1 MGLPKDLEQCKT
13 SLASTEPGSRFA
25 LGGISMVPLALSL
38 IPFLAVIL
46 WRFVFTGMGREWLL
60 GEIDPARPRQNGAL
74 EQGIYIL
81 DPIGLTLVAS
91 EFENRADGADV
102 ERKYRA
108 KRYLRRIVALTG
120 AMQIDGGYALDVGT
134 TRFKVRDGYVR
145 RMQDVTNPKCGY
157 EETCFYPAHKEM
169 PKAEQIATALLQL
182 KNNPALFDGW
192 AAQNG
197 LAFKADGQV
206 FTRAQ

>member
-1 MGLPKDLEQCKT
+1 
-13 SLASTEPGSRFA
+13 
-25 LGGISMVPLALSL
+25 MVPEALSL
-38 IPFLAVIL
+38 IPFLAVTL
-46 WRFVFTGMGREWLL
+46 RRFVFTGMGREWLV
-60 GEIDPARPRQNGAL
+60 GEIDPPRPRQNGPL
-74 EQGIYIL
+74 EQVLSIL
-81 DPIGLTLVAS
+81 DPVGLTQVAG
-91 EFENRADGADV
+91 ELEHRADGANPV

-120 AMQIDGGYALDVGT
+120 ATQIGGGFTLHVGT
-134 TRFKVRDGYVR
+134 TRFQVRDGYVR
-145 RMQDVTNPKCGY
+145 RVQDVANPKCGY

-192 AAQNG
+192 AAHNG
-197 LAFKADGQV
+197 ALKADGQV

>member
-1 MGLPKDLEQCKT
+1 
-13 SLASTEPGSRFA
+13 
-25 LGGISMVPLALSL
+25 MVPVALSL
-38 IPFLAVIL
+38 IPFLAVTL
-46 WRFVFTGMGREWLL
+46 RRFVFTGMGREWLVGEVDALRARRNGPIEL
-60 GEIDPARPRQNGAL
+60 GL
-74 EQGIYIL
+74 YIL
-81 DPIGLTLVAS
+81 DPVDLTLVAG
-91 EFENRADGADV
+91 ELENRADGADPV
-102 ERKYRA
+102 DRKYRA

-120 AMQIDGGYALDVGT
+120 ATQIGGGYALDVGT

>member
-1 MGLPKDLEQCKT
+1 MM
-13 SLASTEPGSRFA
+13 R
-25 LGGISMVPLALSL
+25 VALSL

-46 WRFVFTGMGREWLL
+46 RRFGFTGVGREWLL
-60 GEIDPARPRQNGAL
+60 GEIDSARPRQNGPL
-74 EQGIYIL
+74 EQGLYIL
-81 DPIGLTLVAS
+81 DPVGLTLVAG
-91 EFENRADGADV
+91 ELENRADGADAV
-102 ERKYRA
+102 ERKHRA

-120 AMQIDGGYALDVGT
+120 ATRIGGAYVLHVGT
-134 TRFKVRDGYVR
+134 TRFQVRDGYVR
-145 RMQDVTNPKCGY
+145 RVQKVTNPKCGY

-192 AAQNG
+192 ATHNG
-197 LAFKADGQV
+197 AIKADGQV